1 MKCILPI
8 LLCLPLCA
16 LFSQASD
23 QYIIAAQGG
32 CSEGKSMVLSW
43 TIGDLVTETAN
54 LKDSRITQGFQQ
66 PIITVKEIYTPDQ
79 TEVNTAA
86 IIIKPFNAEVYPNPF
101 GTDITVK
108 IDNTDQEYYM
118 DIIDPAGNLLSR
130 NKSRNPQEVINLFDL
145 PAAQYLLRI
154 SSLDDKQSKIFQIIK
169 AN

>member
-8 LLCLPLCA
+8 LLCLPLSF

-23 QYIIAAQGG
+23 QYIIATQGG
-32 CSEGKSMVLSW
+32 FTEGRSMSMSW

-54 LKDSRITQGFQQ
+54 LKESSITQGFQQ
-66 PIITVKEIYTPDQ
+66 PIISVKEITSDHQ
-79 TEVNTAA
+79 TDVTIERTNP
-86 IIIKPFNAEVYPNPF
+86 KNFSAEVYPNPF

-108 IDNTDQEYYM
+108 IENADQEYYM
-118 DIIDPAGNLLSR
+118 DIIDPSGNLLSR
-130 NKSRNPQEVINLFDL
+130 NKSRNTQEVINLFDL

-154 SSLDDKQSKIFQIIK
+154 SSLDDKQSKVFQIIK